1 MDIERNNILKIFS
14 QKCFPMT
21 SFVSSM
27 VCSERNV
34 SRKNAKIVVL
44 ISQNFAFYR
53 GNEAEFHEKKI
64 FPKNSNFANFRFDC

>member
-21 SFVSSM
+21 RFVSSM
-27 VCSERNV
+27 VC
-34 SRKNAKIVVL
+34 NAKIVVL